1 MLASPTWGDA
11 YGSEHHPYGAQGR
24 AGPLQRLS
32 ECILFPGPTPCAQD
46 LSPRRL
52 WKEPGSASVSSVLYL

>member
-1 MLASPTWGDA
+1 MLVPPPWGDA
-11 YGSEHHPYGAQGR
+11 DGSEQHPRGAQGR

-32 ECILFPGPTPCAQD
+32 ECILSPGPTPCAED